1 MEAAD
6 VFIWRDYARI
16 WGFKIVSVRLEE
28 VKEGGAIEK
37 AISQKEERTF
47 DKISCY

>member
-16 WGFKIVSVRLEE
+16 WGFKKIVSVRLEE

-37 AISQKEERTF
+37 AISQKQGGANV
-47 DKISCY
+47 